1 MHLSPAKLLMIS
13 QLSFN
18 NITCWA
24 NNQLKLSQSQALN
37 QQREQQFEQALQQQR
52 LRLQQTRQRLAQA
65 EATQQLLK
73 QQFVNNEHA
82 MSLSQQQLQQS
93 SGQLGKV
100 FELIKAKAT
109 ENQIALDKSLVA
121 AEYPDASK
129 RLDFAKRQGL
139 PTAAEIQQFP
149 RVLLAQLQYSAS
161 ISFFDTDMIDSDGQ
175 VQRQHLLRI
184 GSFNI
189 INQQGQYLEWQAA
202 LKNYSSIPANP
213 SNKPTGNND

>member
-18 NITCWA
+18 SITCWA
-24 NNQLKLSQSQALN
+24 NNQLKLTQSQALN
-37 QQREQQFEQALQQQR
+37 QQREQQFEPALQQQR

-121 AEYPDASK
+121 AE
-129 RLDFAKRQGL
+129 
-139 PTAAEIQQFP
+139 
-149 RVLLAQLQYSAS
+149 
-161 ISFFDTDMIDSDGQ
+161 
-175 VQRQHLLRI
+175 
-184 GSFNI
+184 
-189 INQQGQYLEWQAA
+189 
-202 LKNYSSIPANP
+202 
-213 SNKPTGNND
+213 